1 VAIMTVREMR
11 EERGWSQ
18 FELAGR
24 IGVTPSAIYN
34 WERGKNEPRLSQ
46 LRALSR
52 VFGVSMDDI
61 AMTEE
66 DKLKLGKIVA

>member
-1 VAIMTVREMR
+1 MRTIRELR

-24 IGVTPSAIYN
+24 IGVTPSAVYN

-46 LRALSR
+46 LRALAR
-52 VFGVSMDDI
+52 AFGVPMDELALNQADRDQERKI
-61 AMTEE
+61 A
-66 DKLKLGKIVA
+66 A